1 MQKEIKDLREIV
13 NRLMAEKECPVVE
26 SMPRMIT
33 HPTGT
38 TTHISYPHPAIID
51 DEIYNEIEGEE
62 VIPNEYEEQPTSLE
76 DTERETIRRAL
87 IRNNGKRK
95 KTAQELQ
102 ISERTL
108 YRKIKEY
115 NLE

>member
-1 MQKEIKDLREIV
+1 
-13 NRLMAEKECPVVE
+13 MA
-26 SMPRMIT
+26 
-33 HPTGT
+33 GD
-38 TTHISYPHPAIID
+38 YD
-51 DEIYNEIEGEE
+51 
-62 VIPNEYEEQPTSLE
+62 EQPTSLE

-95 KTAQELQ
+95 KTALELQ